1 MTLPGE
7 AGLQAPEQMM
17 PADAAGW
24 YGKIPATGDFL
35 GRRLPPEFVGP
46 WDRWLQ
52 EGIAHSRSVLG
63 ERWLEIFVTFPV
75 WRFVLPPGLLSND
88 GWYGVMIPSMD
99 RVGRYFPLTV
109 CRRLDAA
116 IGSSLLLIEEH
127 LARFADAALLALEDE
142 PAETFDAHVAAALP
156 PQVVDNRPCIAL
168 EAFTHGDAQGHWP
181 VTGPLDT
188 LLRRSA
194 ERTVL
199 DNLGRRCLWWFPAAD
214 GVAGELRLSQ
224 APLSAEL
231 FTTLISGS

>member
-7 AGLQAPEQMM
+7 AWPQVLEPMISD
-17 PADAAGW
+17 DAAGW

-35 GRRLPPEFVGP
+35 GRRLPPEFVVP

-52 EGIAHSRSVLG
+52 EGIAHSRALLG
-63 ERWLEIFVTFPV
+63 DRWLEIFVTFPV
-75 WRFVLPPGLLSND
+75 WRFILPRGVLGDD

-109 CRRLDAA
+109 CRRLDPAM
-116 IGSSLLLIEEH
+116 GSSLLLIEEH
-127 LARFADAALLALEDE
+127 LAHFAHAALQALENE
-142 PAETFDAHVAAALP
+142 PAETFDARVAAAVP
-156 PQVVDNRPCIAL
+156 PQIADSGPCIAL
-168 EAFTHGDAQGHWP
+168 DAFTRGDAQGHWP
-181 VTGPLDT
+181 VTGPLDA
-188 LLRRSA
+188 LLLHSA
-194 ERTVL
+194 QRTML
-199 DNLGRRCLWWFPAAD
+199 GNLGHRCLWWFPATD